1 MKMPG
6 SVLDLARELI
16 RIPSVNP
23 AGDPGTDQIG
33 EKAIA
38 DYLCGFLR
46 EAGADVSLVEILP
59 GRPNVVARFHSNS
72 TAKKPRLAFAPHTD
86 TVGVS
91 GMEVA
96 PFGGEVRDGRLYGR
110 GACDTKGPM
119 AAQLWA
125 LWQMRHQLADLS
137 HEIIFLGLMD
147 EEAGQAGSIAA
158 AADDLADFVIVAE
171 PTSME
176 IVHTH
181 KGSIWLEV
189 ATHGLAAHSSRPE
202 LGKNAIYDMARVVR
216 CIEERLAP
224 RLADEFHPILGSP
237 TISAGVIRGGQKINV
252 VPDNCQLE
260 VDVRTIPGM
269 ENFLAQLTQ
278 EIQLVCPTATVT
290 VSKQS
295 PALHTETGHPLIANL
310 MELGSKPVGAPWF
323 CDAAM
328 FAAAGIP
335 SIAMGPGSI
344 SQAHT
349 ADEWIEVAELER
361 GAEFFARF
369 LQSLQG

>member
-1 MKMPG
+1 MFD
-6 SVLDLARELI
+6 SVLDLARQLI
-16 RIPSVNP
+16 HIPSVNP
-23 AGDPGTDQIG
+23 AGDPGTDQTG
-33 EKAIA
+33 EGKIA
-38 DYLCGFLR
+38 EFLADFLT
-46 EAGADVSLVEILP
+46 ETGADVSLVEILP
-59 GRPNVVARFHSNS
+59 GRPNVIARFPSNS
-72 TAKKPRLAFAPHTD
+72 TQKKPRLAFAPHTD

-125 LWQMRHQLADLS
+125 LWQMRDQLADLS
-137 HEIIFLGLMD
+137 HEILFLGLMD

-158 AADDLADFVIVAE
+158 AANDLADFVIVAE
-171 PTSME
+171 PTSMD

-181 KGSIWLEV
+181 KGSIWLEIT
-189 ATHGLAAHSSRPE
+189 THGVAAHSSRPE
-202 LGKNAIYDMARVVR
+202 LGSNAIYDMARVLR
-216 CIEERLAP
+216 CIEERIAPGLAV
-224 RLADEFHPILGSP
+224 EFHPILGAA

-252 VPDNCQLE
+252 VPNLCQLE

-269 ENFLAQLTQ
+269 ETFLAELTHQ
-278 EIQLVCPTATVT
+278 IQLICPTATVT

-295 PALHTETGHPLIANL
+295 PALHTEVGHPLIANL

-349 ADEWIEVAELER
+349 ANEHIEVAELER
-361 GAEFFARF
+361 GAAIFQQF
-369 LQSLQG
+369 LASLAL